1 MNTVEREMVRVLQ
14 DLKGNHHVSGVK
26 AEFEAEGTRME
37 EAMRLKEV
45 VMGAGLDLTIKI
57 GGCEAIRDMYEARVL
72 GVERIVAPMIETAFA
87 LTKFIKAI
95 ELVFPEDEKGHMEFA
110 VNVETITGTRNF
122 AEMLTAPGIERIGEV
137 VIGRVDMT
145 GSMGLSRDDINT
157 GAIFDI
163 AKEICAKAKAK
174 GLKTVI
180 GGGVS
185 AHSLP
190 FFKNLPKGH
199 LDRYETRKVIFSCPG
214 ALGDDAEKGI
224 LKAVYFELLWLKN
237 KRDFY
242 GLIYAEDENRIKM
255 LEDRYKK
262 TMEKLGIV
270 G

>member
-1 MNTVEREMVRVLQ
+1 MNSIEREMVTVLK
-14 DLKGNHHVSGVK
+14 DLKRDYHVSGVK

-45 VMGAGLDLTIKI
+45 VMTAGLDLTIKI

-95 ELVFPEDEKGHMEFA
+95 ELVFPEDEKSHIDFA
-110 VNVETITGTRNF
+110 VNVETITGFKNF
-122 AEMLTAPGIERIGEV
+122 AEMLSAPGIERIGEV
-137 VIGRVDMT
+137 VLGRVDMT
-145 GSMGLSRDDINT
+145 GSMGLGRDDINT
-157 GAIFDI
+157 DAIFDI
-163 AKEICAKAKAK
+163 AKDICAKAHAK

-190 FFKNLPKGH
+190 FFRRLPAGH

-214 ALGDDAEKGI
+214 ALSENAEKGI

-242 GLIYAEDENRIKM
+242 GLIYAEDANRITM

-270 G
+270 